1 MAIAEALHAGATT
14 ADVSFDGAADAPVYR
29 VKTLHNDRV
38 WHHAV
43 DARTG
48 KIVGGEAALPL
59 KELDAEDR
67 SNLAALRTIRHR
79 LADAIRVAEQAAT
92 RGDKLG
98 PLHGLP
104 IGIKDIVATANIR
117 TTYGCPLYAD
127 NVPTE
132 DAEVVRRLKVA
143 GAIVLAKTNTPEFA
157 AGANTVN
164 PVFGA
169 TRNPWNT
176 ALSPAGSSGGSAAAV
191 ASGML
196 PIAQGTDFG
205 CSVRIP
211 AAVCGIT
218 GFKPT
223 ARRVPIDGVV
233 PLSTSLD
240 SIGPLANSVE
250 CCAIVDAVFAGEP
263 IAIPDAAPLAGL
275 RFGIPKQ
282 FVMDE
287 LDATVAKA
295 FERACKALSAKGVK
309 VEQVELPQLNELS
322 AINAKGGFAASE
334 AYAWHQKLIARRGKD
349 YDPIIYPR
357 ILRGKEMGAADYID
371 LLAAR
376 ADLQK
381 RVAAV
386 TANYDAIV
394 MPTCAIV
401 APTLDEVSTAD
412 GFTKKNMLL
421 LRNTT
426 VGNFLDRCAISLPCH
441 AAGELPVGFMLMG
454 ETLADKRV
462 LAMARSV
469 APVVG

>member
-1 MAIAEALHAGATT
+1 MANPTILALAADLAAGRTSARKLTDEALARIEDPKGEGSRTFVKVYKQQAIAAADASDAQRKAGLVPGPLAGIPVSIKNLCDVAGETTLAGSKALDDAPPAK
-14 ADVSFDGAADAPVYR
+14 ADAPV
-29 VKTLHNDRV
+29 V
-38 WHHAV
+38 
-43 DARTG
+43 AR
-48 KIVGGEAALPL
+48 
-59 KELDAEDR
+59 
-67 SNLAALRTIRHR
+67 LR
-79 LADAIRVAEQAAT
+79 
-92 RGDKLG
+92 
-98 PLHGLP
+98 
-104 IGIKDIVATANIR
+104 
-117 TTYGCPLYAD
+117 
-127 NVPTE
+127 
-132 DAEVVRRLKVA
+132 
-143 GAIVLAKTNTPEFA
+143 A
-157 AGANTVN
+157 AGAVIVGSTNMSEFAFSGVGFN
-164 PVFGA
+164 PHYGTPA
-169 TRNPWNT
+169 NP
-176 ALSPAGSSGGSAAAV
+176 ADRSRVPGGSSAGAGVSVGDRMAV
-191 ASGML
+191 AAL
-196 PIAQGTDFG
+196 GTDTG
-205 CSVRIP
+205 GSVRIP

-287 LDATVAKA
+287 LDPIVAQA
-295 FERACKALSAKGVK
+295 FDRACKALSAKGVK
-309 VEQVELPQLNELS
+309 VEQIELPQLNELP

-334 AYAWHQKLIARRGKD
+334 AYAWHRKLIARRGKD
-349 YDPIIYPR
+349 YDQIIHPR
-357 ILRGKEMGAADYID
+357 ILRGREMSAADYID

-376 ADLQK
+376 AELTK

-386 TANYDAIV
+386 TSNYDAIV

-401 APTLDEVSTAD
+401 APTLDEVSTPD

-441 AAGELPVGFMLMG
+441 AKGELPVGFMLMG
-454 ETLADKRV
+454 ETMADKRV
-462 LAMARSV
+462 LAIARSV
-469 APVVG
+469 APALRDLP

>member
-1 MAIAEALHAGATT
+1 MANPTILALAADLAAGRTSARKLTDEALARIEDPKGEGSRTFVKVYKQQAIA
-14 ADVSFDGAADAPVYR
+14 AADAS
-29 VKTLHNDRV
+29 
-38 WHHAV
+38 
-43 DARTG
+43 DAQRKAG
-48 KIVGGEAALPL
+48 LVP
-59 KELDAEDR
+59 
-67 SNLAALRTIRHR
+67 
-79 LADAIRVAEQAAT
+79 
-92 RGDKLG
+92 G
-98 PLHGLP
+98 PLA
-104 IGIKDIVATANIR
+104 GIPVSIKNLCD
-117 TTYGCPLYAD
+117 
-127 NVPTE
+127 
-132 DAEVVRRLKVA
+132 VA
-143 GAIVLAKTNTPEFA
+143 GETTLAGSKALDDAPPAKRDAPVVARLRA
-157 AGANTVN
+157 AGAVIVGSTNMSEFAFSGVGFN
-164 PVFGA
+164 PHYGTPGNPA
-169 TRNPWNT
+169 DRTRVPG
-176 ALSPAGSSGGSAAAV
+176 GSSAGAGVSVGDRMAV
-191 ASGML
+191 AAL
-196 PIAQGTDFG
+196 GTDTG
-205 CSVRIP
+205 GSVRIP

-282 FVMDE
+282 FMMDE

-295 FERACKALSAKGVK
+295 FDRACKALSAKGVT
-309 VEQVELPQLNELS
+309 VEQIELPQLDELNT
-322 AINAKGGFAASE
+322 INARGTFAAAE

-349 YDPIIYPR
+349 YDQLVYPR
-357 ILRGKEMGAADYID
+357 IMRGKEMSAADYID

-381 RVAAV
+381 RVANV
-386 TANYDAIV
+386 TSNYDAIV
-394 MPTCAIV
+394 TPTCAIV
-401 APTLDEVSTAD
+401 APTLDEVSTPD

-454 ETLADKRV
+454 ETMADKRL
-462 LAMARSV
+462 LAIARSV
-469 APVVG
+469 APIVRG